1 MMFVN
6 IAVLPETAPHER
18 RFAMVPSV
26 AAKLQ
31 KLGGRLHMPPGAG
44 GVINLEDAA
53 FPDVLFSK
61 DVEALVAQADVVL
74 AVQAPDAATI
84 AAIREGAILICFL
97 DEQAEPKLLKPL
109 LARKITC
116 FAMQNIPRI
125 SRAQAMDAL
134 SSQAALSGY
143 LSVMLGAGLLRR
155 VLPKITSAA
164 GAIGPAKV
172 IIIKSFLRSFFL
184 KKRPLA

>member
-1 MMFVN
+1 
-6 IAVLPETAPHER
+6 
-18 RFAMVPSV
+18 
-26 AAKLQ
+26 
-31 KLGGRLHMPPGAG
+31 MPPGAG

-172 IIIKSFLRSFFL
+172 IILKSFLRSFFL